1 MHGIMHYLIKELSRP
16 NMQLPNPV
24 YLSLNVALDWY
35 LHYGFQTI
43 KRIFVGAIYTA
54 SGYSVLFT
62 TTPAPRINTRNAIPQ
77 FGLFSTCREKKSIRS
92 FAQYVHVY
100 TREHRL
106 SMITATYLGKMSVK
120 AQTRISVYLSHA
132 SNVTNPFSPLP

>member
-1 MHGIMHYLIKELSRP
+1 MHGTMHYLFKELSRP

-24 YLSLNVALDWY
+24 YLSLNVAIDWY

-62 TTPAPRINTRNAIPQ
+62 TTPAPRINTRNAISQ
-77 FGLFSTCREKKSIRS
+77 FGLFSTCREKKHQKFCTIWTHIYIQESTDY
-92 FAQYVHVY
+92 Q
-100 TREHRL
+100 
-106 SMITATYLGKMSVK
+106 
-120 AQTRISVYLSHA
+120 
-132 SNVTNPFSPLP
+132 